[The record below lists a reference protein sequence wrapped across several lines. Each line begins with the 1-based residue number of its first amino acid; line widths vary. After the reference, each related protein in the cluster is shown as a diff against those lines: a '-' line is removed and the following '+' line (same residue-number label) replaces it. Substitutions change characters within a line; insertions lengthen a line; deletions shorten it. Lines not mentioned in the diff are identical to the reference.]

1 MLKRAP
7 NHATLRG
14 IVAEAVQIE
23 KSFIIGALPCALTGM
38 NAKSMGEYIEFVADR
53 LLKQVGAEP
62 LFKTANPFAFMEAIS
77 LPGKTNFFEKRVSDY
92 QKMDDT
98 VHDLTF
104 DDDF

>member
-23 KSFIIGALPCALTGM
+23 KSFIIGALPCALIGM
-38 NAKSMGEYIEFVADR
+38 NAKSMVEYIEFVADR

-62 LFKTANPFAFMEAIS
+62 LFKRRTRSRSWRPSRFRE
-77 LPGKTNFFEKRVSDY
+77 KRTFFEKRVSDY

>member
-23 KSFIIGALPCALTGM
+23 KSFIIGALPCALIGM
-38 NAKSMGEYIEFVADR
+38 NAKSMVEYIEFVADR

-77 LPGKTNFFEKRVSDY
+77 LPEKR
-92 QKMDDT
+92 
-98 VHDLTF
+98 TF
-104 DDDF
+104 LKNGFQITRKWMTRFTT